1 LTPLLQPLNSGI
13 SIVGHLI
20 DFTPLLYNTS
30 ILGSQS
36 LVHKWL
42 APNWLHSTA
51 MQHLNFEI
59 SIEGPQW
66 LGKLIA
72 LLQHLV
78 QDLNGRSKMVVATFP
93 GLILFQHLN
102 QDLNS
107 ASSEVRPSIWK
118 REKKP
123 TECKWDPKRDPK
135 RDVTHSA
142 PSLLLLLSCLG
153 CNNPH
158 PWIVFLCVFASPTA
172 LPPAAAASS
181 AVSLAHLLSLARR
194 HRWTQSLAARRHRR

>member
-1 LTPLLQPLNSGI
+1 
-13 SIVGHLI
+13 
-20 DFTPLLYNTS
+20 
-30 ILGSQS
+30 
-36 LVHKWL
+36 
-42 APNWLHSTA
+42 

-107 ASSEVRPSIWK
+107 ASSEVRPSNWK
-118 REKKP
+118 GEEK
-123 TECKWDPKRDPK
+123 
-135 RDVTHSA
+135 A
-142 PSLLLLLSCLG
+142 P
-153 CNNPH
+153 
-158 PWIVFLCVFASPTA
+158 
-172 LPPAAAASS
+172 
-181 AVSLAHLLSLARR
+181 RM
-194 HRWTQSLAARRHRR
+194 